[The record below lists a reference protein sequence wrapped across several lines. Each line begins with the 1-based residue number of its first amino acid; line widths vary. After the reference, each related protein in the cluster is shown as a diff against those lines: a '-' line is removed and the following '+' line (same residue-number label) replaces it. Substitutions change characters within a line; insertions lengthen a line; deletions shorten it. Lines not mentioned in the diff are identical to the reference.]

1 MKIIWYDYYFFVL
14 LTEWLKALADMW
26 IFISGTKI
34 GVKISQYYDF
44 SWEQNRSLSFQFP
57 KLYAIQMPAEV
68 VNFQKQKE
76 KVWLVHEEQKNKKN
90 PIQTTTLS
98 SAKLTPERPLPPPP
112 GSAIYLQYIFAPYSY
127 IIFFGDSLRNIST
140 AVNQLT

>member
-1 MKIIWYDYYFFVL
+1 MVSIDSSYQLHNLRLKVAIEYRERERKREIVILYDYDYFLFSSFDWV
-14 LTEWLKALADMW
+14 TESTLADMW

-44 SWEQNRSLSFQFP
+44 APQQNRSLSFQFP

-76 KVWLVHEEQKNKKN
+76 KVWLVHER
-90 PIQTTTLS
+90 S
-98 SAKLTPERPLPPPP
+98 SIAKAHSDLFLW
-112 GSAIYLQYIFAPYSY
+112 
-127 IIFFGDSLRNIST
+127 ISFDKSKHF
-140 AVNQLT
+140 Q

>member
-1 MKIIWYDYYFFVL
+1 MTYRERERKREIVILYGYDYFLFSSFDWV
-14 LTEWLKALADMW
+14 TESTLADMW

-44 SWEQNRSLSFQFP
+44 APQQNRSLSFQFP

-76 KVWLVHEEQKNKKN
+76 KVWLVHQAKKK
-90 PIQTTTLS
+90 QTTT
-98 SAKLTPERPLPPPP
+98 
-112 GSAIYLQYIFAPYSY
+112 AIYLYSII
-127 IIFFGDSLRNIST
+127 IIFLIHR
-140 AVNQLT
+140 LLL

>member
-1 MKIIWYDYYFFVL
+1 MTYREREKERRRKIVILYDYDYFLFSSFDWV
-14 LTEWLKALADMW
+14 TESTLADMW

-44 SWEQNRSLSFQFP
+44 APQQNRSLSFQFP

-76 KVWLVHEEQKNKKN
+76 KVWLVHERSSIAKAHSDLFL
-90 PIQTTTLS
+90 PIS
-98 SAKLTPERPLPPPP
+98 IGKCRAS
-112 GSAIYLQYIFAPYSY
+112 
-127 IIFFGDSLRNIST
+127 
-140 AVNQLT
+140 